1 MVAQRGDEGEAP
13 DLGPLDPRDFSRRT
27 LLANERTYLA
37 WWRTALTM
45 FTVALATARVVPEL
59 SDTKVQWPYTAIG
72 VACAVLGAVCAGYA
86 ERRRAAVS
94 RAVREG
100 EFAEPSRA
108 LTAGLAI
115 FGVALGIAVA
125 VLILADA

>member
-1 MVAQRGDEGEAP
+1 MPTGPHDP
-13 DLGPLDPRDFSRRT
+13 GPLDPRDFSRRT

-59 SDTKVQWPYTAIG
+59 SHTREQWPYTAIG
-72 VACAVLGAVCAGYA
+72 VACALLGAVCAGYA

-94 RAVREG
+94 SALRRG
-100 EFAEPSRA
+100 EFAEPA
-108 LTAGLAI
+108 TAITAGLAI
-115 FGVALGIAVA
+115 FGVALGVAVA
-125 VLILADA
+125 VLILVDA